1 MKDSDTDRLS
11 PVPFVVFSDD
21 WGVHPSSSQ
30 HIFRHISENHHVAWI
45 NTVGMRRPRLN
56 ISDLKKGLRKLFN
69 MLRKSS
75 SRGGS
80 AIEYDISVYQPMMIP
95 FNDIP
100 IVRRINK
107 KLVERT
113 LRKVVRDLDGQ
124 EPIVVTSV
132 PNACDYVDSIRSK
145 RIVYYCV
152 DDFSEWPGLDK
163 ELVLE
168 MEAQLIDKAD
178 IFLATSPRLVARL
191 AKSGKP
197 TSLLSHGVDIDLFSA
212 DVPDEHPTLDDIPEP
227 RVGYFGL
234 FDALSD
240 QDLIAA
246 VAEKMPEVS
255 FVIAG
260 RVETPVE
267 NLMSVDNVYFIG
279 QIPYL
284 ELPALVKGLDVLFI
298 PYIVNAL
305 SDALSPLK
313 FREYLA
319 TGRPILSTPIAAAAE
334 FDAVIRIAST
344 AEDWQE
350 EIQNSL
356 SENLRSRRNEV
367 TAALAGESWR
377 ERSKQFLYHCIR

>member
-80 AIEYDISVYQPMMIP
+80 AIEYDVSVYQPMMIP

-100 IVRRINK
+100 ILRRINK

-145 RIVYYCV
+145 RIVYYGV

-227 RVGYFGL
+227 RVGSCGL
-234 FDALSD
+234 FDARSD

-255 FVIAG
+255 FVSAG

>member
-80 AIEYDISVYQPMMIP
+80 AIEYDVSVYQPMMIP

-100 IVRRINK
+100 ILRRINK

-145 RIVYYCV
+145 RIVYYGV

-234 FDALSD
+234 FDARSD

-255 FVIAG
+255 FVSAG